1 MFYDVEF
8 SPDGKKVYVVS
19 DPATVDPNATPL
31 SAVYTF
37 STSSTAAAKLVTT
50 GTYITDVAV
59 NRAGTRVYVN
69 DADEGTIRVFDASN
83 KLVDTIH
90 VTPQTLGNLTFNGDG
105 TLLFA
110 VDTVANSV
118 LVFDTTANHA
128 QIASVQ
134 TGATTTGY
142 YPGTGL
148 SPDGR
153 EFYYSS
159 DTGLR
164 VVTVLPVTNAS
175 TPGAPVG
182 NVIVGAF
189 GTRYQVMA
197 DVDPQTLE
205 PNGSTRVSI
214 LDKDGRVITTS
225 QDIAGAPGALPVTRP
240 DGSLLVATYD
250 ETTNTTTITAVST
263 SGVATTAGSLIGTAS
278 NQILVA
284 SNGAAFLLTD
294 VDGSGSA
301 YQLLRVST
309 ANTSE
314 TFIIDGSTFGL
325 PPKLAPNGSAYV
337 AYQDGDGMVSVLAID
352 SSGAS
357 TTTPV
362 GIGVSGPGPVTIS
375 SDGKAYVFVST
386 LNDQQT
392 ATVTKILTFTGTE
405 SSVRE
410 IPGERL
416 GLAVAGARARFT
428 RPPLTPSRTKP
439 TRRH

>member
-1 MFYDVEF
+1 MTSA
-8 SPDGKKVYVVS
+8 SPRTARRCTWCRIW
-19 DPATVDPNATPL
+19 PPPDPNATPL

-175 TPGAPVG
+175 TPGRAG
-182 NVIVGAF
+182 RECHRGRL
-189 GTRYQVMA
+189 RY
-197 DVDPQTLE
+197 P
-205 PNGSTRVSI
+205 
-214 LDKDGRVITTS
+214 
-225 QDIAGAPGALPVTRP
+225 LP
-240 DGSLLVATYD
+240 
-250 ETTNTTTITAVST
+250 
-263 SGVATTAGSLIGTAS
+263 
-278 NQILVA
+278 
-284 SNGAAFLLTD
+284 
-294 VDGSGSA
+294 
-301 YQLLRVST
+301 
-309 ANTSE
+309 
-314 TFIIDGSTFGL
+314 
-325 PPKLAPNGSAYV
+325 
-337 AYQDGDGMVSVLAID
+337 GDG
-352 SSGAS
+352 GC
-357 TTTPV
+357 
-362 GIGVSGPGPVTIS
+362 
-375 SDGKAYVFVST
+375 
-386 LNDQQT
+386 
-392 ATVTKILTFTGTE
+392 
-405 SSVRE
+405 
-410 IPGERL
+410 
-416 GLAVAGARARFT
+416 
-428 RPPLTPSRTKP
+428 
-439 TRRH
+439 